1 MTRKKLGT
9 KYIEKMGEKESKNNS
24 CCKKALEILIR
35 NTKSIENLD
44 LTERTIEDYETE
56 FGYDLTEYKK
66 RIDEMRRGYQ
76 S

>member
-1 MTRKKLGT
+1 MAGKKLGT
-9 KYIEKMGEKESKNNS
+9 KYIEQMREKESQNNF
-24 CCKKALEILIR
+24 CCRRVLDILIR

-56 FGYDLTEYKK
+56 FGYDLIEYKH

-76 S
+76 N

>member
-9 KYIEKMGEKESKNNS
+9 KYIEKMKEKESENNF
-24 CCKKALEILIR
+24 CCRRALGILIR
-35 NTKSIENLD
+35 NTKSIENLN